1 MKKCIFCKK
10 CVMVFYPFYISAI
23 SVMVNQRRRILLS
36 RKEPAGLQKE
46 GRMKKD
52 NFYLRYRGAA
62 LRGATKY
69 AQLREIILAAVEDGY
84 FPPGSK
90 LPGEKEITMCTPYS
104 LGTVQ
109 RALGDL
115 ARQGVVERRHGLGT
129 FVIEK
134 VVVPLHCRFLSDEE
148 GIFLSIYPMLLK
160 RKRVSGKP
168 PWGKLLAA
176 RGKNIVAI
184 ERSIDIGH
192 EFTVYT
198 IFYVNCASF
207 PLFRTL
213 PVGELDGANLKNI
226 LRHQYDIEI
235 EDISYRMKIIELPQR
250 ACEVT
255 GTERGLQGLWVG
267 IVTSGA
273 NRIPL
278 YYHELFIPPNARE
291 FNISSYSSLS
301 SDVT

>member
-1 MKKCIFCKK
+1 
-10 CVMVFYPFYISAI
+10 
-23 SVMVNQRRRILLS
+23 
-36 RKEPAGLQKE
+36 
-46 GRMKKD
+46 MKKD
-52 NFYLRYRGAA
+52 NFYQKYRGAA

-69 AQLREIILAAVEDGY
+69 AQLREIILAAVENGH

-129 FVIEK
+129 FVIDK

-148 GIFLSIYPMLLK
+148 GVFLSIYPRLLK
-160 RKRVSGKP
+160 RKRVSGKT
-168 PWGKLLAA
+168 PWGQLLAA
-176 RGKNIVAI
+176 QGKNIVMI

-198 IFYVNCASF
+198 VFYVNSAAF
-207 PLFRTL
+207 PLFWTL

-235 EDISYRMKIIELPQR
+235 EDISYKMKIVKLPKR

-255 GTERGLQGLWVG
+255 GMKAGGKGLWVG

-273 NRIPL
+273 NQIPL
-278 YYHELFIPPNARE
+278 YYHELFIPPQRPRV
-291 FNISSYSSLS
+291 SYLKLFKH
-301 SDVT
+301 VL